1 MFVCFFLPFFPAES
15 TSCKNR
21 CDEKYNAENTCHC
34 NSRCTEYQNCCSDF
48 TELCKTLR
56 PTMCHLVTAHL
67 VSRVPLGFFL
77 AYLQWHLVAFTW
89 FRVNSSLYT
98 WAFYFLWFMYLE
110 VFVTMELVTVILTAT
125 KCTLTTLQQCT
136 LKIYHLL
143 IIIHCNM
150 AVILSHV
157 FSDSYLRWWRI
168 FHYLYIFVHFTY
180 ILLTV

>member
-1 MFVCFFLPFFPAES
+1 MKNTTLRTCVTATPGALSTRTAAVTSQSCVRHWDTPCVTWSLLTWCHACLWFFFFL
-15 TSCKNR
+15 
-21 CDEKYNAENTCHC
+21 
-34 NSRCTEYQNCCSDF
+34 
-48 TELCKTLR
+48 
-56 PTMCHLVTAHL
+56 
-67 VSRVPLGFFL
+67 FL

-98 WAFYFLWFMYLE
+98 WAFYHLWYMYLV

-150 AVILSHV
+150 VMTVILSHV

-168 FHYLYIFVHFTY
+168 FLYLYIFVHFTY